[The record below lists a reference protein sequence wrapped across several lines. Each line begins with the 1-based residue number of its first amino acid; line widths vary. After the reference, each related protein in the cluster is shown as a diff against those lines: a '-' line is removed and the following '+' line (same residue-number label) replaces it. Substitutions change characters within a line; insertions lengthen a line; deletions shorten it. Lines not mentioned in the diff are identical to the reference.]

1 MKKTRLLLLV
11 ALLGILNIHAAT
23 NSENYRKL
31 WDNANN
37 LYKESQ
43 GSTTRTLIT
52 KASQLSSN
60 ASDYLEGQH
69 IEYLID
75 GNASTFWH
83 SDWHSQVSGTHYL
96 QVDLDEA
103 AEGSLV
109 VYVMRRQ
116 TSNHHCTKMGLHGS
130 NDKKAWTH
138 VCDFSLG
145 NASSGQEYTTEP
157 LSLGGK
163 KYKYLRFYIL
173 ADTDGAVFTH
183 FAEFQVTEQNQYG
196 PNYLIDM
203 GSEAD
208 ELKKLL
214 DEGKKLKDSEITRQ
228 HLVDLREAF
237 NNFNMALSLLKTQAK
252 ILSSTEE
259 IRKGLTYTIRGLNDE
274 GYLVYN
280 PEVTDKWVSILGA
293 TNESFNTIANEAY
306 RETPNLNDYNNVWQF
321 VQYKEKWYLYNLGA
335 KRFLYSDG
343 TTAYYLSSTPTPIHI
358 VQTGEQVFALNGVTD
373 DPESELFASINLS
386 KETKPVQCSASS
398 EHGAQL
404 VLEQA
409 TPYSVTVDIANI
421 EKEQRLPQNMA
432 QLTNLPTLFINTFD
446 GTGIS
451 SKNSYKRA
459 NLWRVDEDGTEFY
472 DSIEIRGRGNSTW
485 GLAKKPYRIKLKEK
499 KRFLGPDRAKARS
512 WTLLANHT
520 DKTLMRNAVASFIG
534 TELGQ
539 VFTPAAEFV
548 DLYLN
553 DKYLGNYQISDQ
565 VDIKKGRIN
574 IVEQE
579 EVPTAESDITGGY
592 FLEIV
597 GSSTSEPVWFSTTK
611 GTNVTIKS
619 PDSEIITTAQK
630 NYIRQFVSE
639 FDERLQGSRFTD
651 PEKGYRPLVDSLS
664 IASWF
669 VSNEFTGNADGYYS
683 IYFYKNAQDDH
694 LYFGP
699 LWDFDIAFNNCYR
712 KGETTNKM
720 MIEGGFNTCNWPSR
734 LWRDPWF
741 RNLTGRLWH
750 KSVRSGMVDRVLA
763 FVDSMAIVLDQS
775 QKENFK
781 IWPLSSRVY
790 DEITLWST
798 YQEGVDYMK
807 KFIREHAA
815 YLSKTFPD
823 PVPNEEPQE
832 EEPVDDGIRDTC
844 YYRIFNVGAEMAV
857 DISGDDHTDVCIWT
871 PSEDRKNTQQ
881 WYLKAGPEGFYRI
894 ISEESN
900 LAITDMAT
908 KTDGTYD
915 IGNHLKLTETDETN
929 DRQLWRPVK
938 VGDYFYFENRETDLA
953 WNNSNSQKVDGNP
966 IISWRNDADNA
977 SKPTRLWR
985 IEEADERLGEDI
997 ASMPED
1003 LEYRITYNPELQQVY
1018 IRIPFAEQNTALTS
1032 NSRINLFDLSGKQL
1046 LSGSVQEAMDVSS
1059 LPHGVYVLR
1068 WTVGPSKR
1076 TIKFM
1081 KR

>member
-1 MKKTRLLLLV
+1 MKKIKILLLFSLF
-11 ALLGILNIHAAT
+11 AILDVQAST
-23 NSENYRKL
+23 YSENYHKL
-31 WDNANN
+31 WENAYN

-43 GSTTRTLIT
+43 GSTSRALIT
-52 KASQLSSN
+52 NAKQLSSN
-60 ASDYLEGQH
+60 ANDYLEGQH

-83 SDWHSQVSGTHYL
+83 SDWHNQVSGTHYL

-103 AEGSLV
+103 AEGNLV

-116 TSNHHCTKMGLHGS
+116 TANHHCTKMGLHGS
-130 NDKKAWTH
+130 NDKKTWTH
-138 VCDFSLG
+138 VCDFNLE
-145 NASSGQEYTTEP
+145 NASSGEEYTTEP
-157 LSLGGK
+157 LSLEGK
-163 KYKYLRFYIL
+163 KYQYLRFYIL

-183 FAEFQVTEQNQYG
+183 FAEFQVTEYNQYG
-196 PNYLIDM
+196 PNYIIDM
-203 GSEAD
+203 GNEVD
-208 ELKKLL
+208 ELKRLL

-228 HLVDLREAF
+228 HLVDLRDAF
-237 NNFNMALSLLKTQAK
+237 NNFNSVLSRLKTQSK
-252 ILSSTEE
+252 TLSSIDE

-280 PEVTDKWVSILGA
+280 PNVTDKWVSILGA
-293 TNESFNTIANEAY
+293 TNETFNPIANEVY
-306 RETPNLNDYNNVWQF
+306 RETPNLKDYNNVWQF
-321 VQYKEKWYLYNLGA
+321 LQYKEQWYLYNLGS
-335 KRFLYSDG
+335 KRFLHSDG
-343 TTAYYLSSTPTPIHI
+343 TTAYQLSNIPAPIHI
-358 VQTGEQVFALNGVTD
+358 VQTGEQVFALNGVTN
-373 DPESELFASINLS
+373 DPASELFASINLS
-386 KETKPVQCSASS
+386 KDTKPVQRSAAT

-404 VLEQA
+404 VFEQA
-409 TPYSVTVDIANI
+409 PPYSVFVDIENM
-421 EKEQRLPQNMA
+421 EREQRMPENMV
-432 QLTNLPTLFINTFD
+432 QLTNLPTVYINTFD
-446 GTGIS
+446 GKGIS
-451 SKNSYKRA
+451 SKTSYKRA
-459 NLWRVDEDGTEFY
+459 NLWRIDQDGVEFY

-512 WTLLANHT
+512 WTLMANHS

-539 VFTPAAEFV
+539 VFTPAAVFV

-553 DKYLGNYQISDQ
+553 DKFLGNYQISDQ
-565 VDIKKGRIN
+565 VDIKKGRID

-579 EVPTAESDITGGY
+579 TVPTTQSDITGGY
-592 FLEIV
+592 FMEIV
-597 GSSTSEPVWFSTTK
+597 GSTTSEPVWFSTTK

-619 PDSEIITTAQK
+619 PDREVISSAQK

-651 PEKGYRPLVDSLS
+651 PEKGYRPMVDSLS
-664 IASWF
+664 LASWF

-699 LWDFDIAFNNCYR
+699 LWDFDIAFNNCIR

-750 KSVRSGMVDRVLA
+750 KSVRNGLVEHVLA
-763 FVDSMAIVLDQS
+763 FVDSMAVVLDQS
-775 QKENFK
+775 QTENFK
-781 IWPLSSRVY
+781 IWPLNTRVY

-798 YQEGVDYMK
+798 YQEGIDYMK
-807 KFIREHAA
+807 KFITEHAV

-823 PVPNEEPQE
+823 PAPGEEPQE
-832 EEPVDDGIRDTC
+832 EDPKDDGIRDTC
-844 YYRIFNVGAEMAV
+844 YYRIFNVGTEMAV
-857 DISGDDHTDVCIWT
+857 DICGDDNTEVCIWT
-871 PSEDRKNTQQ
+871 PDESRKASQQ

-894 ISEESN
+894 ISENSN

-908 KTDGTYD
+908 KTDGTFD
-915 IGNHLKLTETDETN
+915 IGLHLMLTEVDETN
-929 DRQLWRPVK
+929 ERQLWRPVK
-938 VGDYFYFENRETDLA
+938 VGDNYYFENRETDLA
-953 WNNSNSQKVDGNP
+953 WNNSNGNKTDGNP

-977 SKPTRLWR
+977 SKPTRLWY
-985 IEEADERLGEDI
+985 IQEADERLGEDI
-997 ASMPED
+997 ASMPDD
-1003 LEYRITYNPELQQVY
+1003 LEYRITYNPDLQQVY
-1018 IRIPFAEQNTALTS
+1018 IRIPNDLSVPKKNHIA
-1032 NSRINLFDLSGKQL
+1032 LFDLAGKQL
-1046 LSGSVQEAMDVSS
+1046 LSGSVQDAMDVSS

-1068 WTVGPSKR
+1068 WTVGPSTR
-1076 TIKFM
+1076 TIKFL